1 MINSTNL
8 HEKYGTNKPEGQVL
22 ATLIHIT
29 DAHNCPIGKSPTA
42 RTDTYHE
49 DTQAEFNEL
58 AEAVKDFSAAGVINS
73 GDFLHLKAQTLYHP
87 DTINQLAARVE
98 SIPASFYTIPGN
110 HDLPNSSYDEY
121 NRSAYRAIMRS
132 APNAVELSV
141 ERYGVEVSS
150 HKTPMLNGVVSPL
163 KGIRVWGLPFY
174 KEESTLLKLEEL
186 AVRMAEFASENPMVI
201 NVVALHGDFFPDSF
215 SHPFVEPIYYS
226 KLVMTLKHAHVF
238 CLGHI
243 HLSYDVH
250 ATTANGIPQ
259 VISKPWSF
267 GRVIK
272 DIHQSSDIL
281 ENRHKPSFGLI
292 QIVRSEAGQ
301 ITINCQY
308 GVVPHKGFEQ
318 AFIRKTV
325 AEEVKEKNQVSQ
337 YVNTLKLQAQ
347 ESDAD
352 PSLVMKENLTSV
364 LFKGA
369 DGDPEKL
376 RVANRTHELIES
388 HLEKA

>member
-1 MINSTNL
+1 MNNAQRL
-8 HEKYGTNKPEGQVL
+8 QEKYGTTKPLGEVL

-49 DTQAEFNEL
+49 DTQAEFHEL
-58 AEAVKDFSAAGVINS
+58 AEAVKDFAVAGVINS

-87 DTINQLAARVE
+87 DTINLLASRVE
-98 SIPASFYTIPGN
+98 SIPSDFYTIPGN
-110 HDLPNSSYDEY
+110 HDLPNSSYDEF
-121 NRSAYRAIMRS
+121 NRSAYRAIMKS
-132 APNAVELSV
+132 ASNAVELS
-141 ERYGVEVSS
+141 EARWGVDIPP
-150 HKTPMLNGVVSPL
+150 HKTPLLNGEVSAI

-186 AVRMAEFASENPMVI
+186 SVRMEEFAKENPMVI

-226 KLVMTLKHAHVF
+226 KLVMTLKRAHVF

-272 DIHQSSDIL
+272 DLHQSSDIL
-281 ENRHKPSFGLI
+281 EHRHKPSFGLI
-292 QIVRSEAGQ
+292 QVVRSPEGQ
-301 ITINCQY
+301 VSINCQY
-308 GVVPHKGFEQ
+308 GVVPHKDFEQ

-337 YVNTLKLQAQ
+337 YVNTLKMQAQ

-352 PSLVMKENLTSV
+352 PSIVMKDNLTAV
-364 LFKGA
+364 LFKGTE
-369 DGDPEKL
+369 GDPEKL